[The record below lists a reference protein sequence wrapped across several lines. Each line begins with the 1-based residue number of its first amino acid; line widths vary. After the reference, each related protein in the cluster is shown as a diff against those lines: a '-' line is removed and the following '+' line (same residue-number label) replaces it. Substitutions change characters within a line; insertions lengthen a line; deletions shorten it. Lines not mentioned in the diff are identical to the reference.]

1 MSDKNVQEVLI
12 DGKIYRLGGYE
23 SQEYLQKVGVYINN
37 LLDQMREM
45 DSWRKLSGDERH
57 VLTQINIAD
66 DYFKAQK
73 RIEELEDEALAK
85 EKELYELKH
94 QLASLRVQYDE
105 QESQLAK
112 KGQELAAAARTIQE
126 QTEELGKGISAV
138 KRATK
143 MAETKDKSTDPA
155 KGDADIKAE
164 RKKTGR
170 GGTETARLQEIA
182 EDKSLDDMQMS
193 FDDLTANPRAD
204 AQSHERDTQAR
215 ERKAK
220 KNNE

>member
-1 MSDKNVQEVLI
+1 MSDKTVQEVLI

-66 DYFKAQK
+66 DYFKAKK

-126 QTEELGKGISAV
+126 QTE
-138 KRATK
+138 
-143 MAETKDKSTDPA
+143 
-155 KGDADIKAE
+155 
-164 RKKTGR
+164 
-170 GGTETARLQEIA
+170 
-182 EDKSLDDMQMS
+182 
-193 FDDLTANPRAD
+193 
-204 AQSHERDTQAR
+204 
-215 ERKAK
+215 
-220 KNNE
+220 

>member
-12 DGKIYRLGGYE
+12 DGRIYQLGGYE

-37 LLDQMREM
+37 LLDQMKEM

-66 DYFKAQK
+66 DYFKAQD
-73 RIEELEDEALAK
+73 RIIQLEDEALSK

-94 QLASLRVQYDE
+94 QLASLRVQFDE

-112 KGQELAAAARTIQE
+112 KNQELAAAARTIQE
-126 QTEELGKGISAV
+126 QTDYLTRQTAGA
-138 KRATK
+138 KRA
-143 MAETKDKSTDPA
+143 DKKA
-155 KGDADIKAE
+155 GNKGKSAGANKSASD
-164 RKKTGR
+164 KK
-170 GGTETARLQEIA
+170 Q
-182 EDKSLDDMQMS
+182 EDKKRDQTAVSGDRTKAAGRQELDQDRSLDAIQMS
-193 FDDLTANPRAD
+193 FDDLTINANAGMPDGEAEVR
-204 AQSHERDTQAR
+204 
-215 ERKAK
+215 